1 MPKIIMCG
9 MNVDVEKEYEGFL
22 RGLAKAEVLGVWER
36 MEEITKL
43 EEVEEDEWLRKGM

>member
-1 MPKIIMCG
+1 MCG
-9 MNVDVEKEYEGFL
+9 MNVDVEKEYGGFL